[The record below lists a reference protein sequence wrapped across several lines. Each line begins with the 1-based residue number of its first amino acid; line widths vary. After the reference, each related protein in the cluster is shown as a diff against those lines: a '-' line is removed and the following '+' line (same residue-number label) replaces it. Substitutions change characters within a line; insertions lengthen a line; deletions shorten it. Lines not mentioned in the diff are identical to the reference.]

1 MNAVFCGKERQCID
15 SRDTCPNSELQNFY
29 PHMNIFSHNNE
40 GTHEER
46 GDDAIRTFKAG
57 AELIGAILG
66 TTLGPKGAMK
76 IMQGPQ
82 SVSVTNDGATILK
95 NLVVDNPAA
104 KILINASISQD
115 WEEGDGT
122 TSVSVLAS
130 LLIEEAYKLKIH
142 PIKVIEGYQLALEKI
157 KEELLLLASDATEED
172 LLNLA
177 RTTICSKVLKC
188 NLDLFSKMCL
198 EAVSRLGDSDDLN
211 MIQIIKSSGKL
222 EESFLSDG
230 FILKKDQHID
240 EKLLAEKN
248 TDQHEAAPGEI
259 RVLTA
264 NTSLDTDKIKIFGA
278 KINVN
283 SISKLSDIE
292 EAERN
297 RMREKIDRICSV
309 PIKVFI
315 NRQLIY
321 DYPLELFRE
330 KGVIA
335 IEHADFDGVERL
347 TKFLGG
353 RIMSTFDKLDD
364 EHFGSCTK
372 VANVLIGNERMI
384 KFEKKGRNAS
394 TIILRGSSQEVLDEA
409 ERSIHD
415 ALCVL
420 NKIRHEKKVVCGG
433 GATEMEL
440 ALCLGRYAL
449 EFPGKE
455 SESII
460 AFSNALQRIPMI
472 ICENGGFDGEE
483 IKARMR
489 SEHFNGNKTAGVNM
503 ANGSVECMR
512 RSGIV
517 ESLRIK
523 RRIIAAA
530 VEVAQ
535 MVIKCDGFIK
545 HKPRERTRE

>member
-1 MNAVFCGKERQCID
+1 
-15 SRDTCPNSELQNFY
+15 
-29 PHMNIFSHNNE
+29 
-40 GTHEER
+40 
-46 GDDAIRTFKAG
+46 
-57 AELIGAILG
+57 
-66 TTLGPKGAMK
+66 
-76 IMQGPQ
+76 
-82 SVSVTNDGATILK
+82 
-95 NLVVDNPAA
+95 
-104 KILINASISQD
+104 
-115 WEEGDGT
+115 
-122 TSVSVLAS
+122 
-130 LLIEEAYKLKIH
+130 
-142 PIKVIEGYQLALEKI
+142 
-157 KEELLLLASDATEED
+157 
-172 LLNLA
+172 
-177 RTTICSKVLKC
+177 
-188 NLDLFSKMCL
+188 MCL
-198 EAVSRLGDSDDLN
+198 DAVNRLGDDDDLN
-211 MIQIIKSSGKL
+211 MIQIIKSTGKL

-230 FILKKDQHID
+230 FILKKDQPVD
-240 EKLLAEKN
+240 EN
-248 TDQHEAAPGEI
+248 TGTGDI
-259 RVLTA
+259 RVLIA
-264 NTSLDTDKIKIFGA
+264 NTSLDTDKIKVFGA

-283 SISKLSDIE
+283 SISRLGDIE
-292 EAERN
+292 EAERA
-297 RMREKIDRICSV
+297 RMREKVDKICAV

-330 KGVIA
+330 KGVVA

-347 TKFLGG
+347 TRFLGG
-353 RIMSTFDKLDD
+353 RIVSTFDKLEE

-372 VANVLIGNERMI
+372 VENVLIGNERMI
-384 KFEKKGRNAS
+384 KFEKRGRNAS
-394 TIILRGSSQEVLDEA
+394 TIVLRGSSQEVLDEA

-420 NKIRHEKKVVCGG
+420 SKIKHEKKILCGG

-483 IKARMR
+483 IKARIR

-512 RSGIV
+512 RAGIV

-545 HKPRERTRE
+545 RKPRERTRE